1 MLAIRPF
8 VTSLFRLHSIRP
20 DDRSVFIRFHEVVN
34 QWFLLLLINE
44 FPIYVYS
51 TICTHPEWHSNFMC
65 VPRIRIWIIYLFIF
79 ISIASHRFM
88 SININKNERT
98 WGRLFISLLKGQ
110 AMPVRQLSGYPVQF
124 RTTWATRVHS
134 IIRTID
140 CTFDEQVEGE
150 RKPY

>member
-65 VPRIRIWIIYLFIF
+65 VPGIRIWIIYLFIF

-110 AMPVRQLSGYPVQF
+110 AMPVRQLSGYPVQDDMGDK
-124 RTTWATRVHS
+124 RTQHNKDNRMH
-134 IIRTID
+134 
-140 CTFDEQVEGE
+140 FQ
-150 RKPY
+150 